1 MARKKETITL
11 SIPPGTKEQLEAIAA
26 KFQILWGDRPS
37 ISGLLVAIARS
48 ELEVGDRFTLTLVQ
62 VQALEQG
69 TKALIDS
76 GYISEA
82 QALMA
87 LLLERG
93 NLASPLR
100 QSFLQ
105 QISHSLP
112 AWRVL
117 LDQQIARRQPFRLL
131 YRDAQGRD
139 WMFTVRYAEIVFR
152 EKRLYL
158 EIWSEETEGNRDLPE
173 LAHNRSLRLDRI
185 TDLNILPGE
194 GTWRDDLDFVK
205 VYLHFKGELANSYE
219 SKQDDLSKQREGNI
233 LIVVRQ
239 VSNTFWLIR
248 EILVYRSLCE
258 IVAPDSVRDRM
269 RQEAQAICQHYD

>member
-100 QSFLQ
+100 QSFVQ
-105 QISHSLP
+105 QISQSLP

-139 WMFTVRYAEIVFR
+139 WIYTVRYAQIWPR

-194 GTWRDDLDFVK
+194 GTWREHLDFVK

-219 SKQDDLSKQREGNI
+219 SKQDDLSSRREGDI
-233 LIVVRQ
+233 LIVVRR

-248 EILVYRSLCE
+248 EILAYSSLCE
-258 IVAPDSVRDRM
+258 IVAPDSVRDRIK
-269 RQEAQAICQHYD
+269 QEALAICQQYD